1 MILDDNTGSE
11 ITLEEAKD
19 YTHAFQE
26 ENPGAIKSFY
36 VGAKKLKRIL
46 EQVDCVGLRIYN
58 GYDTDQNNKPNLVLV
73 GVDENGEDLTN
84 GVILEKLA
92 ICPPICPKSSP
103 LIKVTP

>member
-1 MILDDNTGSE
+1 MTLDNNTGSE

-26 ENPGAIKSFY
+26 DNPGAIKSFY
-36 VGAKKLKRIL
+36 VGAKKLKLIL
-46 EQVDCVGLRIYN
+46 DQEECVGVRIYN

-73 GVDENGEDLTN
+73 GVDKMGEDMTD
-84 GVILEKLA
+84 GIILDKLET
-92 ICPPICPKSSP
+92 CPSLCPGSST